1 MRLKKI
7 ILFILILVWMCIIF
21 NFSAQ
26 DSNESLNT
34 SNEVIIKTAEVIK
47 KEKLTEPEKK
57 SLIKKFIVPVR
68 KSAHFFLYFVLG
80 ILVFLFV
87 SEYIRTQK
95 KTILL
100 TVIACFIYACTDEI
114 HQLFSDGRTARI
126 LDVIIDTSGA
136 FISSIICYFTYY
148 IYKRIKKTN

>member
-1 MRLKKI
+1 MRIKKI
-7 ILFILILVWMCIIF
+7 ILFILIIIWMCIIF

-87 SEYIRTQK
+87 SEYIRIKK

-100 TVIACFIYACTDEI
+100 TVISCFIYACTDEI

-126 LDVIIDTSGA
+126 LDVIIDTCGA
-136 FISSIICYFTYY
+136 LISSILCYLTYF